1 MNPET
6 RNLVAA
12 ISLSMTVLIGYQL
25 FFVEPNQVNQ
35 DQSQQQ
41 ETIKNSD
48 NSPNITIPSNGNGGA
63 LNSDNIEKIETKL
76 VPRVSLMS
84 KEVLGSISLRGAK
97 IDDVTLTQYKEKLDK
112 DSKLIKLLKKSNNS
126 GSYFIQFGWMLAPNS
141 NPIKVP
147 DNKTIW
153 KSSKQILTPD
163 DDITL
168 SWDNGEGV
176 KFFQDISIDNTFM
189 FTVNQRVVNNTKKVV
204 SLHPYGLISRNGEPE
219 TTKFFVLHEG
229 PLGVFNS
236 ALEDGYS
243 YEDLI
248 SAEEDGKRL
257 KDKDIK
263 INTTEAGGWTGFTD
277 KYWLTA
283 LIPNQNENVDFRYKY
298 FPKSDIFQTDYY
310 GSKIE
315 IKPNSKAEILSRAF
329 AGAKRLVLLDD
340 YEEKFN
346 IKYFDKAIDF
356 GWFYFLTK
364 PFFYALS
371 WANDYLG
378 NFGLAILAV
387 TVLVKLVFFPL
398 ANKSYKSMAKMRNLA
413 PEIKKL
419 RERVGDDR
427 QKLNQEM
434 MNLYKKEKVNPAAGC
449 LPILVQ
455 IPVFFALYKVLFVS
469 IEMRQTPFFGW
480 IKDLSVADPTSILN
494 LFGLLPYSTSMLPDF
509 LNLGVWPLL
518 MGVTMFLQQRLNPT
532 PPDPIQAKIFAWMP
546 VAFTFLLATFP
557 AGLVIYWTWNNLLS
571 ICQQWLI
578 MNGMKKKT
586 K

>member
-12 ISLSMTVLIGYQL
+12 ISLSMAVLIGYQL
-25 FFVEPNQVNQ
+25 LFVDPKKDQIIQENVVN
-35 DQSQQQ
+35 
-41 ETIKNSD
+41 NLSD
-48 NSPNITIPSNGNGGA
+48 SSNIPIPSND
-63 LNSDNIEKIETKL
+63 NSLTVTSENNKTEKFKN
-76 VPRVSLMS
+76 VPRVQLNSNETS
-84 KEVLGSISLRGAK
+84 GSISLKGAR
-97 IDDVTLTQYKEKLDK
+97 IDDITLTQYRETLDT
-112 DSKLIKLLKKSNNS
+112 DSSLINLLLKSNEKNP
-126 GSYFIQFGWMLAPNS
+126 YFIEHGWSSPDGL
-141 NPIKVP
+141 KVP
-147 DNKTIW
+147 NGKTLW
-153 KSSKQILTPD
+153 KSSKNLLSPD
-163 DDITL
+163 TSITL
-168 SWDNGEGV
+168 SWDNGEGII
-176 KFFQDISIDNTFM
+176 FYQDISVDDTFM
-189 FTVNQRVVNNTKKVV
+189 FTINQRVKNNTNNAVT
-204 SLHPYGLISRNGEPE
+204 LYPYGLIRRTGEPE

-229 PLGVFNS
+229 PLGVF
-236 ALEDGYS
+236 DGTLSEKS
-243 YEDLI
+243 YEDL
-248 SAEEDGKRL
+248 AESGQKGIN
-257 KDKDIK
+257 IK
-263 INTTEAGGWTGFTD
+263 PAESGGWTGLTD
-277 KYWLTA
+277 KYWMTA
-283 LIPNQNENVDFRYKY
+283 LLPDQNEKYSFTYRYLNSSGGQYQTDFLGKAVKIQ
-298 FPKSDIFQTDYY
+298 PKSEGNF
-310 GSKIE
+310 
-315 IKPNSKAEILSRAF
+315 LSRTF
-329 AGAKRLVLLDD
+329 AGAKRLALFDD
-340 YEEKFN
+340 YEERFN
-346 IKYFDKAIDF
+346 VKHFDLAIDF

-378 NFGLAILAV
+378 NFGLAILAI
-387 TVLVKLVFFPL
+387 TVLVKIVFFPL
-398 ANKSYKSMAKMRNLA
+398 ANKSYKSMAKMRNLS
-413 PEIKKL
+413 PEIQKL

-480 IKDLSVADPTSILN
+480 IKDLSVQDPTSILN
-494 LFGLLPYSTSMLPDF
+494 LFGLLPYSTSIFPDF
-509 LNLGVWPLL
+509 LNLGIWPLL

-578 MNGMKKKT
+578 MNGMKKKP

>member
-12 ISLSMTVLIGYQL
+12 ISLSMAVLIGYQL
-25 FFVEPNQVNQ
+25 FFVDIKK
-35 DQSQQQ
+35 DQYQQ
-41 ETIKNSD
+41 EIIAENVGDS
-48 NSPNITIPSNGNGGA
+48 SNIPIPSNDNSGI
-63 LNSDNIEKIETKL
+63 LNTENTKSTVVTT
-76 VPRVSLMS
+76 VPRVSVIS
-84 KEVLGSISLRGAK
+84 KEVTGSISLKGAR
-97 IDDVTLTQYKEKLDK
+97 IDDVTLSQYRETLDP
-112 DSKLIKLLKKSNNS
+112 DSNLIDLLLKSNERNP
-126 GSYFIQFGWMLAPNS
+126 YFLEFGWSSPDGV
-141 NPIKVP
+141 KVP
-147 DNKTIW
+147 NGKTLW
-153 KSSKQILTPD
+153 KASKAILSPD
-163 DDITL
+163 SNVTL

-176 KFFQDISIDNTFM
+176 VFYQDISIDDTFM
-189 FTVNQRVVNNTKKVV
+189 FTVNQRVKNNSKNLIT
-204 SLHPYGLISRNGEPE
+204 LYPYGLIRRTGEPE
-219 TTKFFVLHEG
+219 TTRFFVLHEG
-229 PLGVFNS
+229 PLGVF
-236 ALEDGYS
+236 DGTLSEKS
-243 YEDLI
+243 YEDL
-248 SAEEDGKRL
+248 EDAGK
-257 KDKDIK
+257 KGINIK
-263 INTTEAGGWTGFTD
+263 PLEAGGWIGLTD

-283 LIPNQNENVDFRYKY
+283 LLPDQKE
-298 FPKSDIFQTDYY
+298 IFNFTYRHLNSNGGQYQTDFL
-310 GSKIE
+310 GKAIKI
-315 IKPNSKAEILSRAF
+315 KSNSQGESLSRAF
-329 AGAKRLVLLDD
+329 AGAKRLTLFDD
-340 YEEKFN
+340 YEERFD
-346 IKYFDKAIDF
+346 IKHFDLAIDF

-378 NFGLAILAV
+378 NFGLAILAI
-387 TVLVKLVFFPL
+387 TVIVKLVFFPL
-398 ANKSYKSMAKMRNLA
+398 ANKSYKSMAKMRNLG

-480 IKDLSVADPTSILN
+480 IKDLSVADPTSMFN

>member
-12 ISLSMTVLIGYQL
+12 ISLSMAVLIGYQL
-25 FFVEPNQVNQ
+25 FFVDIKK
-35 DQSQQQ
+35 DQYQQ
-41 ETIKNSD
+41 EIIAENVGD
-48 NSPNITIPSNGNGGA
+48 NSNIPIPSNDNSGI
-63 LNSDNIEKIETKL
+63 LNTENTKSTVVKT
-76 VPRVSLMS
+76 VPRVSVIS
-84 KEVLGSISLRGAK
+84 KEVTGSISLKGAR
-97 IDDVTLTQYKEKLDK
+97 IDDVTLSQYRETLDP
-112 DSKLIKLLKKSNNS
+112 DSNLIDLLLKSNERNP
-126 GSYFIQFGWMLAPNS
+126 YFIEFGWSSPDGV
-141 NPIKVP
+141 KVP
-147 DNKTIW
+147 NGKTLW
-153 KSSKQILTPD
+153 KASKEILSPD
-163 DDITL
+163 SNVTL

-176 KFFQDISIDNTFM
+176 VFYQDISIDDTFM
-189 FTVNQRVVNNTKKVV
+189 FTVNQRVKNNSKNLIT
-204 SLHPYGLISRNGEPE
+204 LYPYGLIRRTGEPE
-219 TTKFFVLHEG
+219 TTRFFVLHEG
-229 PLGVFNS
+229 PLGVF
-236 ALEDGYS
+236 DGTLSEKS
-243 YEDLI
+243 YEDL
-248 SAEEDGKRL
+248 EDAGK
-257 KDKDIK
+257 KGINIK
-263 INTTEAGGWTGFTD
+263 PLEAGGWIGLTD

-283 LIPNQNENVDFRYKY
+283 LLPDQKE
-298 FPKSDIFQTDYY
+298 IFNFTYRHLNSNGGQYQTDFL
-310 GSKIE
+310 GKAIKI
-315 IKPNSKAEILSRAF
+315 KSNSQGESLSRAF
-329 AGAKRLVLLDD
+329 AGAKRLTLFDD
-340 YEEKFN
+340 YEERFD
-346 IKYFDKAIDF
+346 IKHFDLAIDF

-378 NFGLAILAV
+378 NFGLAILAI
-387 TVLVKLVFFPL
+387 TVIVKLVFFPL
-398 ANKSYKSMAKMRNLA
+398 ANKSYKSMAKMRNLG

-480 IKDLSVADPTSILN
+480 IKDLSVADPTSMFN

-578 MNGMKKKT
+578 MNSMKKKT

>member
-12 ISLSMTVLIGYQL
+12 ISLSMAVLIGYQL
-25 FFVEPNQVNQ
+25 LFVDPKKDQIIQENVVN
-35 DQSQQQ
+35 
-41 ETIKNSD
+41 NLSD
-48 NSPNITIPSNGNGGA
+48 NSNIPIPSND
-63 LNSDNIEKIETKL
+63 NSLTVTSENDKTEKTKN
-76 VPRVSLMS
+76 VPRVLLNSNETS
-84 KEVLGSISLRGAK
+84 GSISLKGAR
-97 IDDVTLTQYKEKLDK
+97 IDDITLTQYRETLDA
-112 DSKLIKLLKKSNNS
+112 DSSLINLLLKSNEKNP
-126 GSYFIQFGWMLAPNS
+126 YFIEHGWSSPDGL
-141 NPIKVP
+141 KVP
-147 DNKTIW
+147 NGKTLW
-153 KSSKQILTPD
+153 KSSKNLLSPD
-163 DDITL
+163 TRITL
-168 SWDNGEGV
+168 SWDNGEGII
-176 KFFQDISIDNTFM
+176 FYQDISVDDTFM
-189 FTVNQRVVNNTKKVV
+189 FTINQRVKNNTNNAVT
-204 SLHPYGLISRNGEPE
+204 LYPYGLIRRTGEPE

-229 PLGVFNS
+229 PLGVF
-236 ALEDGYS
+236 DGTLSEKS
-243 YEDLI
+243 YEDL
-248 SAEEDGKRL
+248 AESGQKGIN
-257 KDKDIK
+257 IK
-263 INTTEAGGWTGFTD
+263 PVESGGWTGLTD
-277 KYWLTA
+277 KYWMTA
-283 LIPNQNENVDFRYKY
+283 LLPDQNEKYSFTYRYLNSSGGQY
-298 FPKSDIFQTDYY
+298 QTDFL
-310 GSKIE
+310 GKAVKIQA
-315 IKPNSKAEILSRAF
+315 NSEGNFLSRSF
-329 AGAKRLVLLDD
+329 AGAKRLALFDD
-340 YEEKFN
+340 YEERFN
-346 IKYFDKAIDF
+346 VKHFDLAIDF

-378 NFGLAILAV
+378 NFGLAILAI
-387 TVLVKLVFFPL
+387 TVLVKIVFFPL
-398 ANKSYKSMAKMRNLA
+398 ANKSYKSMAKMRNLS
-413 PEIKKL
+413 PEIQKL

-480 IKDLSVADPTSILN
+480 IKDLSVQDPTSILN
-494 LFGLLPYSTSMLPDF
+494 LFGLLPYSTSIFPDF
-509 LNLGVWPLL
+509 LNLGIWPLL

-578 MNGMKKKT
+578 MNGMKKKP